1 MTIRSWTPAIALLLL
16 LSSGSTPLT
25 AERQAP
31 ESSRRPKHDLK
42 GLEPGKFVTYRQNVP
57 IDIVLIGFDDLNVGR
72 NDIRTVLPDEYSPIV
87 RYPQFYG
94 LDGRNMG
101 LRYTFEHS
109 IIRASQ
115 GMTNRFFNYL
125 AGIGKPI
132 EPTIYQL
139 AYNDQD
145 TNLIDVTGP
154 VLDIEAT
161 RVERWLEQN
170 ANPRRAGYTIYFIN
184 WYGRKDFRFHV
195 YTKKDDPDPDTQH
208 NFGERASRAIT
219 SWGGTTSRTWFY
231 DFSAGP
237 EWYTD
242 SWVVDT
248 TDLDGDGQE
257 EYRMPPIGEYSI
269 YGYRSPT
276 LLGHDMGLLTRFV
289 AINLLFT
296 TSPLYDPMYTSP
308 DPLGRKIV
316 DMTMFEDDPASKGM
330 DFIDPNFA
338 KGRWQDFEPYDS
350 VKTSRRAGDPID
362 PGARKALQIFTEN

>member
-1 MTIRSWTPAIALLLL
+1 MTIRSWTPATRPVIATRQRLHSSHRRKTSTRIEPAAEAR
-16 LSSGSTPLT
+16 LS
-25 AERQAP
+25 RV
-31 ESSRRPKHDLK
+31 SSPASSSPT
-42 GLEPGKFVTYRQNVP
+42 GTSVP

-72 NDIRTVLPDEYSPIV
+72 NDIRTVLAGPATRPSSAIPSSTVSMGGTWDCATPSSYSI
-87 RYPQFYG
+87 
-94 LDGRNMG
+94 
-101 LRYTFEHS
+101 T
-109 IIRASQ
+109 RASQ
-115 GMTNRFFNYL
+115 GLTNRFFSYL

-154 VLDIEAT
+154 VLDIEAA

-195 YTKKDDPDPDTQH
+195 YTKKDDPDPDTKH

-237 EWYTD
+237 EWNTD

-248 TDLDGDGQE
+248 TDLNGDGVGGL
-257 EYRMPPIGEYSI
+257 PDAAD
-269 YGYRSPT
+269 
-276 LLGHDMGLLTRFV
+276 LGVLDLRL
-289 AINLLFT
+289 
-296 TSPLYDPMYTSP
+296 PL
-308 DPLGRKIV
+308 
-316 DMTMFEDDPASKGM
+316 A
-330 DFIDPNFA
+330 NA
-338 KGRWQDFEPYDS
+338 
-350 VKTSRRAGDPID
+350 AG
-362 PGARKALQIFTEN
+362 T